1 MGQFV
6 SWMLRV
12 LVIAGFLILF
22 VLCVVFIKP
31 LHIHKKRPQSTIVL
45 KFSYLVYLAVLMA
58 FFYNLIFETGDQSE
72 IITNLHFFLVLL
84 ALFVP
89 NAGILARRQVKEGR
103 TVYNYVLTIIN
114 ITIIYYLVWLFA
126 RIEGLT

>member
-1 MGQFV
+1 
-6 SWMLRV
+6 MLRV
-12 LVIAGFLILF
+12 LVIAGFLIIF

-31 LHIHKKRPQSTIVL
+31 LQVHKKRPQSTLVL

-58 FFYNLIFETGDQSE
+58 FFYNLIFEKKDTTE
-72 IITNLHFFLVLL
+72 IITNLHFFLLLL

-89 NAGILARRQVKEGR
+89 NAGILARRSVKERR
-103 TVYNYVLTIIN
+103 TLYNYLLSLSHVV
-114 ITIIYYLVWLFA
+114 IIYYLVWLFA